1 MEFEGIDRKLPFSL
15 EAEQALLG
23 SILIDPA
30 CMDIVEGIVKADDFY
45 VQENREIFAA
55 MHDMYQTS
63 RNIDAVT
70 LLRKLEENGT
80 LDSAGGNQYLA
91 QVAKTAPSAINAK
104 DYAQIVYDKSVLRSL
119 VEAGEEIAENAYSAG
134 NDVESVLASAEKRI
148 FDITNKRENRG
159 FVHIRDILKQTYEE
173 LEQRAND
180 PESLSGALTGF
191 TSLDNL
197 IVGIGKTDLVL
208 VGARPGMGKTS
219 FALNIATDFAL
230 KSKKKV
236 CIFSLEMNR
245 NELASRMLSSEAKV
259 DSKKMRGGTLDGDD
273 WVQLAKAAEK
283 LSGTDILIDDSTNTT
298 VSSMLSKLR
307 REKNVGMI
315 IVDYLQMMQGDPNR
329 KRDNRTVEVGDIS
342 RGLKLIAKEIG
353 SPVICCAQLNR
364 GPEDRKDN
372 RPALS
377 DLRESGSMEQD
388 ADMVLL
394 LYRSEYYQNKADG
407 ENSIAEVLIAKN
419 RHGAVGKIELGWD
432 AKCTKF
438 MNIDSS
444 RE

>member
-1 MEFEGIDRKLPFSL
+1 MEFEGLDRKLPFSL

-23 SILIDPA
+23 SILIDPS
-30 CMDIVEGIVKADDFY
+30 CMDIVEGIVRADDFY
-45 VQENREIFAA
+45 VEENREIYAA
-55 MHDMYQTS
+55 MHDMYQAS

-80 LDSAGGNQYLA
+80 YDLAGGNQYLT
-91 QVAKTAPSAINAK
+91 QVAKTAPNAINAK
-104 DYAQIVYDKSVLRSL
+104 DYAKIVYEKSVLRTL
-119 VEAGEEIAENAYSAG
+119 AEAGESIAEDAYSGSDDVDSILAG
-134 NDVESVLASAEKRI
+134 AEKRI
-148 FDITNKRENRG
+148 YDISNKRANKG
-159 FVHIRDILKQTYEE
+159 FVHIKDVLFSAYEE
-173 LEQRAND
+173 LQQRASD

-191 TSLDNL
+191 TSLDNM

-208 VGARPGMGKTS
+208 IGARPGMGKTS
-219 FALNIATDFAL
+219 FAMNIATDYAM
-230 KSKKKV
+230 KTRKKV
-236 CIFSLEMNR
+236 CVFSLEMTAM
-245 NELASRMLSSEAKV
+245 ELVNRMLSSEAKV
-259 DSKKMRGGTLDGDD
+259 DSKKMRAGNLDEDD
-273 WVQLAKAAEK
+273 WIRLAKTAEK
-283 LSGTDILIDDSTNTT
+283 LAETDILIDDSTNTT
-298 VSSMLSKLR
+298 IASMLSKLR
-307 REKNVGMI
+307 REKNIGMI

-342 RGLKLIAKEIG
+342 RGLKLIAKEIEA
-353 SPVICCAQLNR
+353 PVLCCAQLNR

-394 LYRSEYYQNKADG
+394 LYRSEYYQNKAEG

-419 RHGAVGKIELGWD
+419 RHGSVGKIELGWD

-438 MNIDSS
+438 MNIDTS

>member
-1 MEFEGIDRKLPFSL
+1 MEIEGLDRKLPFSL

-23 SILIDPA
+23 SILIDPS

-45 VQENREIFAA
+45 IEENRAIYTA
-55 MHDMYQTS
+55 MHDMYQAS
-63 RNIDAVT
+63 RSIDTVT

-80 LDSAGGNQYLA
+80 YDSAGGNQYLA
-91 QVAKTAPSAINAK
+91 QVAKTAPNAINAK
-104 DYAQIVYDKSVLRSL
+104 DYANIVYQKSVLRTL
-119 VEAGEEIAENAYSAG
+119 AEAGEMIVEDAYSGSDEVDAIVA
-134 NDVESVLASAEKRI
+134 NAEKRI
-148 FDITNKRENRG
+148 YDIANKRANKG
-159 FVHIRDILKQTYEE
+159 FEHIKDILVATYED
-173 LEQRAND
+173 LQQRASD
-180 PESLSGALTGF
+180 PESMSGALTGF
-191 TSLDNL
+191 SSLDNL

-208 VGARPGMGKTS
+208 IGARPGMGKTS
-219 FALNIATDFAL
+219 FALNIATDFAM
-230 KSKKKV
+230 KTHKKV
-236 CIFSLEMNR
+236 CIFSLEMTAM
-245 NELASRMLSSEAKV
+245 ELVNRMLSSEAKV
-259 DSKKMRGGTLDGDD
+259 DSKKMRGGTLDEDD
-273 WVQLAKAAEK
+273 WVRLAKTAEK
-283 LSGTDILIDDSTNTT
+283 LSDTDILIDDSTNTT
-298 VSSMLSKLR
+298 VASMLSKLR
-307 REKNVGMI
+307 RQKNIGMI

-342 RGLKLIAKEIG
+342 RGLKLISKEIG
-353 SPVICCAQLNR
+353 APVLCCAQLNR

-394 LYRSEYYQNKADG
+394 LYRSEYYQNKSDG

-419 RHGAVGKIELGWD
+419 RHGSVGKIDLGWD

-438 MNIDSS
+438 MNIDTS

>member
-1 MEFEGIDRKLPFSL
+1 MEIEGLDRKLPFSL

-23 SILIDPA
+23 SILIDPS

-45 VQENREIFAA
+45 IEENRAIYTA
-55 MHDMYQTS
+55 MHDMYQAS
-63 RNIDAVT
+63 RSIDTVT

-80 LDSAGGNQYLA
+80 YDSAGGNQYLA
-91 QVAKTAPSAINAK
+91 QVAKTAPNAINAK
-104 DYAQIVYDKSVLRSL
+104 DYANIVYQKSVLRTL
-119 VEAGEEIAENAYSAG
+119 AEAGEMIVEDAYSGSDEVDAIVA
-134 NDVESVLASAEKRI
+134 NAEKRI
-148 FDITNKRENRG
+148 YDIANKRANKG
-159 FVHIRDILKQTYEE
+159 FEHIKDILVATYED
-173 LEQRAND
+173 LQQRASD
-180 PESLSGALTGF
+180 PESMSGALTGF
-191 TSLDNL
+191 SSLDNL

-208 VGARPGMGKTS
+208 IGARPGMGKTS
-219 FALNIATDFAL
+219 FALNIATDFAM
-230 KSKKKV
+230 KTHKKV
-236 CIFSLEMNR
+236 CIFSLEMTAM
-245 NELASRMLSSEAKV
+245 ELVNRMLSSEAKV
-259 DSKKMRGGTLDGDD
+259 DSKKMRGGTLDEDD
-273 WVQLAKAAEK
+273 WVRLAKTAEK
-283 LSGTDILIDDSTNTT
+283 LSDTDILIDDSTNTT
-298 VSSMLSKLR
+298 VASMLSKLR
-307 REKNVGMI
+307 RQKNIGMI

-353 SPVICCAQLNR
+353 APVLCCAQLNR

-394 LYRSEYYQNKADG
+394 LYRSEYYQNKSDG

-419 RHGAVGKIELGWD
+419 RHGSVGKIELGWD

-438 MNIDSS
+438 MNIDTS

>member
-1 MEFEGIDRKLPFSL
+1 MEFEGLDRKLPFSL

-23 SILIDPA
+23 SILIDPS
-30 CMDIVEGIVKADDFY
+30 CMDIVEGIVRADDFY
-45 VQENREIFAA
+45 VEENREIYAA
-55 MHDMYQTS
+55 MHDMYQAS

-80 LDSAGGNQYLA
+80 YDLAGGNQYLT
-91 QVAKTAPSAINAK
+91 QVAKTAPNAINAK
-104 DYAQIVYDKSVLRSL
+104 DYAKIVYEKSVLRTL
-119 VEAGEEIAENAYSAG
+119 AEAGESIAEDAYSGSDDVDSILAG
-134 NDVESVLASAEKRI
+134 AEKRI
-148 FDITNKRENRG
+148 YDISNKRANKG
-159 FVHIRDILKQTYEE
+159 FVHIKDVLFSAYEE
-173 LEQRAND
+173 LQQRASD

-191 TSLDNL
+191 TSLDNM

-208 VGARPGMGKTS
+208 IGARPGMGKTS
-219 FALNIATDFAL
+219 FAMNIATDYAI
-230 KSKKKV
+230 KTRKKV
-236 CIFSLEMNR
+236 CVFSLEMTAM
-245 NELASRMLSSEAKV
+245 ELVNRMLSSEAKV
-259 DSKKMRGGTLDGDD
+259 DSKKMRAGNLDEDD
-273 WVQLAKAAEK
+273 WIRLAKTAEK
-283 LSGTDILIDDSTNTT
+283 LAETDILIDDSTNTT
-298 VSSMLSKLR
+298 IASMLSKLR
-307 REKNVGMI
+307 REKNIGMI

-342 RGLKLIAKEIG
+342 RGLKLIAKEIEA
-353 SPVICCAQLNR
+353 PVLCCAQLNR

-394 LYRSEYYQNKADG
+394 LYRSEYYQNKAEG

-419 RHGAVGKIELGWD
+419 RHGSVGKIELGWD

-438 MNIDSS
+438 MNIDTS